1 MNIPFYK
8 LTIGSQDGLSNFPK
22 VSYQVDELGFELRFA
37 LLYPIMT
44 SLYVSEFLLISL
56 PS

>member
-22 VSYQVDELGFELRFA
+22 LSYQVAELGFELRFA

-44 SLYVSEFLLISL
+44 SLYVSEFLFISL